1 VTLATWLGF
10 LVAAV
15 VIAVSPGPGAV
26 ASMSSG
32 ARHGYWPTLTLIA
45 GLQCALLLQLLVV
58 AVGLGAVLAASETA
72 FGVLKLLGAAYLVWL
87 GVQKWRALPVA
98 PDAGQ
103 ALPARRGL
111 FLQGLLVNLTNPK
124 ALVFIVAL
132 VPPFIDASAP
142 QLPQYLLIAATL
154 CATDIVVM
162 SVYALAAARLGRWLH
177 DPRALRAQNRFFGG
191 LFAFAGAALAFS
203 SRPH

>member
-1 VTLATWLGF
+1 MSLAVWLGF
-10 LVAAV
+10 LAAAIL
-15 VIAVSPGPGAV
+15 IAVSPGPGAV

-32 ARHGYWPTLTLIA
+32 ARHGYWPTVALIA

-58 AVGLGAVLAASETA
+58 AVGLGAVLAASESA
-72 FGVLKLLGAAYLVWL
+72 FGLLKLLGATYLVWL
-87 GVQKWRALPVA
+87 GVQKWRSLPIA
-98 PDAGQ
+98 PDAGLP
-103 ALPARRGL
+103 LPARKGL

-162 SVYALAAARLGRWLH
+162 SAYSLAAARLGRWLH

-191 LFAFAGAALAFS
+191 LFVLAGTALAFS

>member
-1 VTLATWLGF
+1 MTLATWFGF
-10 LVAAV
+10 LLAAI

-26 ASMSSG
+26 ASMSTG
-32 ARHGYWPTLTLIA
+32 ARYGYWSALMLIA
-45 GLQCALLLQLLVV
+45 GLQCALLIQLAVV
-58 AVGLGAVLAASETA
+58 ALGLGAILAASEAA
-72 FGVLKLLGAAYLVWL
+72 FSFLKLLGAAYLVWL

-103 ALPARRGL
+103 AVPVGRGL
-111 FLQGLLVNLTNPK
+111 FLQGLLVNLSNPK

-132 VPPFIDASAP
+132 VPPFIDAAAP

-162 SVYALAAARLGRWLH
+162 SVYALTASRLGRWLH
-177 DPRALRAQNRFFGG
+177 DKRALQVQNRFFGG
-191 LFAFAGAALAFS
+191 LFVLAGTALAVS
-203 SRPH
+203 TRPH

>member
-10 LVAAV
+10 LVAAI

-32 ARHGYWPTLTLIA
+32 ARYGYWPTLVLIA
-45 GLQCALLLQLLVV
+45 GLQCALLIQLAV
-58 AVGLGAVLAASETA
+58 VGLGLGAILAASEAA
-72 FGVLKLLGAAYLVWL
+72 FSILKLLGAAYLVWL
-87 GVQKWRALPVA
+87 GVQKWRSSPVA
-98 PDAGQ
+98 PDIGQ

-111 FLQGLLVNLTNPK
+111 FLQGLLVNLSNPK

-132 VPPFIDASAP
+132 VPPFVDAAAP

-162 SVYALAAARLGRWLH
+162 SVYALMASRLGRWLH
-177 DPRALRAQNRFFGG
+177 DERALRAQNHFFGG
-191 LFAFAGAALAFS
+191 LFVLAGTALAVS

>member
-1 VTLATWLGF
+1 MTLATWFGF
-10 LVAAV
+10 LLAAI

-26 ASMSSG
+26 ASMSTG
-32 ARHGYWPTLTLIA
+32 ARYGYWSALVLIA
-45 GLQCALLLQLLVV
+45 GLQCALLIQLAVV
-58 AVGLGAVLAASETA
+58 ALGLGAILAASEAA
-72 FGVLKLLGAAYLVWL
+72 FSFLKLLGAAYLVWL

-103 ALPARRGL
+103 AVPVGRGL
-111 FLQGLLVNLTNPK
+111 FLQGLLVNLSNPK

-132 VPPFIDASAP
+132 VPPFIDAAAP

-162 SVYALAAARLGRWLH
+162 SVYALTASRLGRWLH
-177 DPRALRAQNRFFGG
+177 DKRALQVQNRFFGG
-191 LFAFAGAALAFS
+191 LFVLAGTALAVS
-203 SRPH
+203 TRPH

>member
-1 VTLATWLGF
+1 MTLATWFGF
-10 LVAAV
+10 LLAAI

-26 ASMSSG
+26 ASMSTG
-32 ARHGYWPTLTLIA
+32 ARYGYWSALMLIA
-45 GLQCALLLQLLVV
+45 GLQCALLIQLAVV
-58 AVGLGAVLAASETA
+58 ALGLGAILAASEAA
-72 FGVLKLLGAAYLVWL
+72 FSFLKLLGAAYLVWL

-103 ALPARRGL
+103 AVPVGRGL
-111 FLQGLLVNLTNPK
+111 FLQGLLVNLSNPK

-132 VPPFIDASAP
+132 VPPFIDAAAP

-162 SVYALAAARLGRWLH
+162 SAYALTASRIGRWLH
-177 DPRALRAQNRFFGG
+177 DERALQVQNRFFGG
-191 LFAFAGAALAFS
+191 LFVLAGTALAVS